1 MLRLLYCHWFGL
13 ENCLHI
19 IYCYLFIYYF
29 PVIFAV
35 KGKLSYLDQ
44 LSLAFFFFFFL
55 KSIMLVFNRVQLFV
69 SPWIV
74 ARPAPLSMGF
84 SRQENWSGLP
94 FSSPGDFPNPGIE
107 PESPELQFLYHLRHI
122 STVYHNCQVPQTAKA
137 LGKYQFIF

>member
-44 LSLAFFFFFFL
+44 LSLAFFFFVL
-55 KSIMLVFNRVQLFV
+55 KEHHACVQSCPTLCESMDC
-69 SPWIV
+69 SPPGSTVHGIFQARKLEWV
-74 ARPAPLSMGF
+74 AI
-84 SRQENWSGLP
+84 
-94 FSSPGDFPNPGIE
+94 FSSWGL
-107 PESPELQFLYHLRHI
+107 S
-122 STVYHNCQVPQTAKA
+122 
-137 LGKYQFIF
+137 

>member
-44 LSLAFFFFFFL
+44 LSLAFFFFFL
-55 KSIMLVFNRVQLFV
+55 KSIITCDSGLDFVRSVTCQSSSLPSEGHLNPTRQYGHVLSNLSRIIFVKDRLVFCHRSKEISETVLIFN
-69 SPWIV
+69 
-74 ARPAPLSMGF
+74 
-84 SRQENWSGLP
+84 
-94 FSSPGDFPNPGIE
+94 
-107 PESPELQFLYHLRHI
+107 HI
-122 STVYHNCQVPQTAKA
+122 STGMFYGVTK
-137 LGKYQFIF
+137 